1 MIAGFFANFPVIASR
16 IMAEFAFGTTE
27 LMDDG
32 RNKVGSYITKIF
44 GASPVAPIQEHM
56 EICYKAAKEL
66 VTFFEYVNG
75 DNWEKVRESR
85 EKIVRLENEAD
96 EAKKQIRMQLS
107 QALFM
112 PVARADLLDLVLV
125 QDKIPNLARD
135 VSGLVIGRQ
144 LAIPD
149 VLQERFLTFVSRNV
163 DAAKGARKTIRELDE
178 LYETGFRGTEV
189 DLVRR
194 LISELDQI
202 ENETDALQA
211 ELRRILF
218 SIEKDL
224 SPIDV
229 MFLYKVIES
238 IGDIGDMAERI
249 GRRLELLMNH

>member
-1 MIAGFFANFPVIASR
+1 M
-16 IMAEFAFGTTE
+16 
-27 LMDDG
+27 
-32 RNKVGSYITKIF
+32 GSYISKIF